1 LITIAGA
8 SSPPYGE
15 DLHSGNGSIT
25 IAGASS
31 PPCGE
36 DLHGGNGLITIVGA
50 SSPPYGEDLHSGN
63 GSLSYGIRFSN
74 GLIITGLIGHF
85 NPHLQFFRCSFV

>member
-1 LITIAGA
+1 MNLEIKNDSITIAGA

-25 IAGASS
+25 IAG
-31 PPCGE
+31 
-36 DLHGGNGLITIVGA
+36 V

-63 GSLSYGIRFSN
+63 GSSSFEIRFSN
-74 GLIITGLIGHF
+74 GLIITCFLIIIGFIDNF
-85 NPHLQFFRCSFV
+85 NPHFQFFRCSFVY